1 MLLFDLDGTLVD
13 DRAATRIAVGTL
25 SREYSDALATNQ
37 QELSAEWSALL
48 ATYFQQYLDGSLSM
62 QDQRR
67 CRVKELFGRRS
78 VVLSDTDADEVFAA
92 YERAY
97 ERAWRCFDDVAEALS
112 KLHGQRLAVLTN
124 GEAAQQRRKLA
135 ATSIGHFFE
144 AVVASSELGVAKP
157 QAEAFH
163 RACEKI
169 GVRPNECWYV
179 GDNLDGDAVASARAG
194 LRGVWL
200 NREHLARVDPLPPG
214 VDVLVSLKDL
224 PALLGSRGAG

>member
-1 MLLFDLDGTLVD
+1 M
-13 DRAATRIAVGTL
+13 
-25 SREYSDALATNQ
+25 
-37 QELSAEWSALL
+37 
-48 ATYFQQYLDGSLSM
+48 
-62 QDQRR
+62 
-67 CRVKELFGRRS
+67 
-78 VVLSDTDADEVFAA
+78 FAA

-224 PALLGSRGAG
+224 PALLGSERRGLTSTESTAPSLHAPWICFGHVEEWYMSKPPLGVGPIATAATCDLTPSFIISLK